1 MAIESVNTV
10 STLDGHFK
18 EVYASK
24 IRDLVPEGMKMLK
37 LAEFSAA
44 EKLLGNLYHQ
54 PVVLGLEHGF
64 TYGGSAGDAFLLN
77 AAVSSPNRDA
87 QVKGHELVLVSAISV
102 GAASRSISSKASFE
116 QETKRLVQ
124 NMLKSTQI
132 RMEIQLMYGQS
143 GIAKVAI
150 VAGNLLTICASEWAA
165 GVWSG
170 SKNAALEIRSQG
182 GTLRGYCNVVKPDL
196 KNQTV
201 EVDVAPAGVTGNVD
215 SENAA
220 ADVIYFKGAY
230 NKEFAGLHKIINNTG
245 TIFNIDAAEFDL
257 FKGNTVLVGTSEL
270 AKAFISFEKIEEAIA
285 VCMEKGLTE
294 EDVVA
299 LVNPKHWNK
308 LMTDQAAKRQFDSS
322 YSSEKMENGAKSL
335 VFYGQN
341 GKIEIHASLFVKEGF
356 AYIFPPAELER
367 IGSSDIT
374 FERPGFPGKFFRE
387 MESANGYELRS
398 YSDQAL
404 FTSAPGKMAILK
416 YIKTGP
422 IPSV

>member
-1 MAIESVNTV
+1 MAIESTNTV
-10 STLDGHFK
+10 ATLDGHFK

-64 TYGGSAGDAFLLN
+64 TYGGSAGEAFLLN
-77 AAVSSPNRDA
+77 AAVASPNRDA

-102 GAASRSISSKASFE
+102 GAASRSISSKAAFE

-165 GVWSG
+165 GIWSG
-170 SKNAALEIRSQG
+170 SKNAALEIRSQAG
-182 GTLRGYCNVVKPDL
+182 VLRGTCNVVKPDL

-201 EVDVAPAGVTGNVD
+201 EVDAMPVGVSGNVD

-220 ADVIYFKGAY
+220 ADVVYFKGAY
-230 NKEFAGLHKIINNTG
+230 NKEFAGLHKIITNSG

-257 FKGNTVLVGTSEL
+257 FKGNVVNVGTSEA
-270 AKAFISFEKIEEAIA
+270 AKAFISFEKVEEAIA
-285 VCMEKGLTE
+285 LCMEKGLTE

-308 LMTDQAAKRQFDSS
+308 LMTEQAAKRQYDSS
-322 YSSEKMENGAKSL
+322 YSSEKMENGSKSL

-387 MESANGYELRS
+387 MESANGYELRA

-404 FTSAPGKMAILK
+404 FTSSPGKMAVLK
-416 YIKTGP
+416 YIKTA
-422 IPSV
+422 

>member
-10 STLDGHFK
+10 ATLDGHFK

-64 TYGGSAGDAFLLN
+64 TYGGSAGEAFLLN
-77 AAVSSPNRDA
+77 AAVASPNRDA

-102 GAASRSISSKASFE
+102 GAASRSISSKAAFE

-150 VAGNLLTICASEWAA
+150 VAGNLLTICAAEWAA
-165 GVWSG
+165 GIWSG
-170 SKNAALEIRSQG
+170 SKNAALEIRSQAG
-182 GTLRGYCNVVKPDL
+182 VLRGTCNVVKPNL
-196 KNQTV
+196 KDQTV
-201 EVDVAPAGVTGNVD
+201 EVDVMPAGVSGNPD

-220 ADVIYFKGAY
+220 ADVVYFKGAY
-230 NKEFAGLHKIINNTG
+230 NKEFAGLHKIITNTS

-257 FKGNTVLVGTSEL
+257 FKGNTVLCGTSE
-270 AKAFISFEKIEEAIA
+270 ASKAFISFEKVEEAIA
-285 VCMEKGLTE
+285 LCMEKGLTE
-294 EDVVA
+294 EDVVC

-308 LMTDQAAKRQFDSS
+308 LMTEQAAKRQYDTS
-322 YSSEKMENGAKSL
+322 YSSEKMENGSKSL
-335 VFYGQN
+335 IFYGQN

-387 MESANGYELRS
+387 METSNGYELRA

-404 FTSAPGKMAILK
+404 FTSAPGKMAVLK
-416 YIKTGP
+416 YIKTA
-422 IPSV
+422 